1 MPLAPQPRRR
11 TDAPRAVSPRGVGLS
26 AQSQHLALACGRRR
40 CVSTPQ
46 GPADAGTAD
55 AHQCAHAQGPA
66 QGGGQAERTSGQGVS
81 RPRPVAHLR
90 LYSNG

>member
-40 CVSTPQ
+40 CVSTPHWRTPRHLSGALATLSQ
-46 GPADAGTAD
+46 NMLALRPSQSTVDVCNKVGN
-55 AHQCAHAQGPA
+55 
-66 QGGGQAERTSGQGVS
+66 GGCV
-81 RPRPVAHLR
+81 
-90 LYSNG
+90 